1 LFRYSGK
8 YRGYLCLAQCNVVK
22 LGYYRNTYG
31 IKSTRTSIKIG
42 GKEGDEFELKDGKLI
57 LKKNEEIIKVVDMD

>member
-1 LFRYSGK
+1 
-8 YRGYLCLAQCNVVK
+8 VK